1 MLCGNLF
8 VDMPK
13 SLLLIC
19 LTLLAGATAAQTLP
33 TTPAPAPSTPAT
45 TAPATEKS
53 PWLIFDQPL
62 DSASEPSRRRRA
74 AREKPM
80 RPAPTPSATRPT
92 APRPAR
98 VSRTGFEAT
107 QGATYVPLDQDIYRL
122 IDRYAIKFGS
132 DSLRDPHTS
141 VRPYTRASVAH
152 LGERMLSPDSAQASR
167 AGSLSRADRFNAQY
181 LLKDNWANSAQGT
194 DLNQSARPF
203 LNYFYR
209 DQTDFYHVENP
220 DFTLRVNPVALLAI
234 GKDNKS
240 TDGASYVN
248 TRGVQVEGT
257 IDQRLGFYAFLAD
270 NQQGV
275 PQYVRN
281 RVERDTIVPHEGYF
295 KPYKVAG
302 LGQNNQYDFFSARGY
317 ITYTATKHINVQL
330 GHDRNF
336 IGNGYRSLILSDYSA
351 PYFFLKLNTRVWK
364 FNYQNL
370 FAELTGRRLTN
381 AGGGQIDGI
390 YPKKYLALH
399 HLSLDVTDNF
409 NIGVFESVVAGSAS
423 NRFELQYLNPVI
435 FYRAIEQNVGSPDN
449 AMLGLDFKWNI
460 LHTAQLYGQVVLDE
474 FKLSEIRAGNGWWS
488 NKQAVQVGAKYLDVA
503 GIRNLDL
510 QVEVNYIRPYTYQHV
525 SYYTAYTNYQQPLA
539 HPMGA
544 NLTEVLGVLSYQP
557 LPRLNLVAK
566 AIYTEQGLDY
576 GYDAAGNVITTGPLS
591 TNAPGTPI
599 TPGTIANYGGN
610 PLVPYN
616 SHPMDYG
623 NRTGQGDRRRLLH
636 MDFTATYQPRLNLF
650 LDAKLISRSDRITL
664 FRSAGYVETYAS
676 LAVRWNIAQ
685 RLHEF

>member
-1 MLCGNLF
+1 MNK
-8 VDMPK
+8 V
-13 SLLLIC
+13 LLLSC
-19 LTLLAGATAAQTLP
+19 ALVLVSSALAAQT
-33 TTPAPAPSTPAT
+33 TPAAPAPAT
-45 TAPATEKS
+45 TAPTESS
-53 PWLIFDQPL
+53 PWLIFNQPL
-62 DSASEPSRRRRA
+62 DSLPAPRSKA
-74 AREKPM
+74 AHTKPQPAQPRPM
-80 RPAPTPSATRPT
+80 AAPAPVRPAPRAYTSGN
-92 APRPAR
+92 R
-98 VSRTGFEAT
+98 VEAT
-107 QGATYVPLDQDIYRL
+107 QGATYVPLDPDIYRL

-141 VRPYTRASVAH
+141 VRPYTRAGVAH
-152 LGERMLSPDSAQASR
+152 LGERMLSADSAQAYR
-167 AGSLSRADRFNAQY
+167 TGSLSRADRFNAQY
-181 LLKDNWANSAQGT
+181 LLKDNWANSPLGN
-194 DLNQSARPF
+194 DLNQSPKPV

-209 DQTDFYHVENP
+209 DQTDLYHVDSK
-220 DFTLRVNPVALLAI
+220 DFTLRVNPVLLLSA
-234 GKDNKS
+234 GKDNQNPS
-240 TDGASYVN
+240 GDGLRYVN
-248 TRGVQVEGT
+248 TRGVQIEGT
-257 IDQRLGFYAFLAD
+257 IDQRLGFYAFLTD

-295 KPYKVAG
+295 KPYKVAQ
-302 LGQNNQYDFFSARGY
+302 LGQGSQYDFFSARGY
-317 ITYTATKHINVQL
+317 VTYAATKHINIQL

-336 IGNGYRSLILSDYSA
+336 IGNGYRSLILSDYST

-370 FAELTGRRLTN
+370 FAELIAQKRN
-381 AGGGQIDGI
+381 ADQV

-399 HLSLDVTDNF
+399 HLSLDVTSNF

-423 NRFELQYLNPVI
+423 NRFELQYLNPII
-435 FYRAIEQNVGSPDN
+435 FYRAIEQQVGSPDN

-474 FKLSEIRAGNGWWS
+474 FKLSEVRSGNGWWS
-488 NKQAVQVGAKYLDVA
+488 NKQAVQVGAKYIDVA

-510 QVEVNYIRPYTYQHV
+510 QLEVNYIRPYTYQHE

-566 AIYTEQGLDY
+566 AFYTEQGLDF
-576 GYDAAGNVITTGPLS
+576 GYDASSNIITTGPLS
-591 TNAPGTPI
+591 NDAPGAGFT
-599 TPGTIANYGGN
+599 TGRIANYGGN

-616 SHPMDYG
+616 SHPMDFG
-623 NRTGQGDRRRLLH
+623 NRTGQGNKSRLLH
-636 MDFTATYQPRLNLF
+636 TDFTATYQPRLNLF
-650 LDAKLISRSDRITL
+650 LDAKLIARHQTYSLTP
-664 FRSAGYVETYAS
+664 AANVNEVYAS

>member
-1 MLCGNLF
+1 MY
-8 VDMPK
+8 K
-13 SLLLIC
+13 TLLLTAIA
-19 LTLLAGATAAQTLP
+19 TLLTGVVAAQ
-33 TTPAPAPSTPAT
+33 APT
-45 TAPATEKS
+45 TAPPAEKS

-62 DSASEPSRRRRA
+62 DTVAAPSAKRPPREKAGRGAAAPRA
-74 AREKPM
+74 AR
-80 RPAPTPSATRPT
+80 AT

-141 VRPYTRASVAH
+141 VRPYTRAGVAR
-152 LGERMLSPDSAQASR
+152 LGERMLSPDSAQAYGT
-167 AGSLSRADRFNAQY
+167 GSLSRADRFNAQY

-194 DLNQSARPF
+194 ELNQSARPV

-209 DQTDFYHVENP
+209 DQTDFYHVDTP

-234 GKDNKS
+234 GKDNKN
-240 TDGASYVN
+240 TDGATYVN

-295 KPYKVAG
+295 KPFKAAV

-317 ITYTATKHINVQL
+317 ITYAATKHINIQL

-351 PYFFLKLNTRVWK
+351 PYFFLKLNTRIWK

-370 FAELTGRRLTN
+370 FAELAAEKRN
-381 AGGGQIDGI
+381 ADQV

-399 HLSLDVTDNF
+399 HLSLDVTNNF

-449 AMLGLDFKWNI
+449 ALLGLDFKWNI

-488 NKQAVQVGAKYLDVA
+488 NKQAVQVGAKYIDVA

-510 QVEVNYIRPYTYQHV
+510 QVEVNYIRPYTYQHE

-599 TPGTIANYGGN
+599 APGTIANYGGN

-616 SHPMDYG
+616 AHPMDYG

-650 LDAKLISRSDRITL
+650 LDAKLISRSSRTTL
-664 FRSAGYVETYAS
+664 SQSASYVETYAS

>member
-1 MLCGNLF
+1 
-8 VDMPK
+8 MPK
-13 SLLLIC
+13 ALLLIH
-19 LTLLAGATAAQTLP
+19 LTLLAGAAAAQTAP
-33 TTPAPAPSTPAT
+33 ATPAPAT
-45 TAPATEKS
+45 TAPAATAPAAEKS

-62 DSASEPSRRRRA
+62 DSVADTRRRRV
-74 AREKPM
+74 ARDKPV
-80 RPAPTPSATRPT
+80 RPVPSPTLGVAPRAV

-98 VSRTGFEAT
+98 VSRNGFEAT
-107 QGATYVPLDQDIYRL
+107 QGATYVPLDQDTYRL

-141 VRPYTRASVAH
+141 VRPYTRVGVAH
-152 LGERMLSPDSAQASR
+152 LGERIFGPDSAQAFR
-167 AGSLSRADRFNAQY
+167 TGSLSRADRFNAQY
-181 LLKDNWANSAQGT
+181 LLKDNWANSAQGN

-203 LNYFYR
+203 FNYFYR
-209 DQTDFYHVENP
+209 DQTDFYHVDNP

-248 TRGVQVEGT
+248 TRGVQIEGT

-275 PQYVRN
+275 PQYVRT

-295 KPYKVAG
+295 KPYKVAQ
-302 LGQNNQYDFFSARGY
+302 LGQNSQYDFFSARGY
-317 ITYTATKHINVQL
+317 VTYAATKHINVQL

-370 FAELTGRRLTN
+370 FAELIAQRRERD
-381 AGGGQIDGI
+381 QV

-399 HLSLDVTDNF
+399 HLSLDVTENF

-423 NRFELQYLNPVI
+423 NRFELQYLNPII

-449 AMLGLDFKWNI
+449 ATLGLDFKWNI
-460 LHTAQLYGQVVLDE
+460 LRTAQLYGQVVLDE
-474 FKLSEIRAGNGWWS
+474 FKLSEIRSGNGWWS
-488 NKQAVQVGAKYLDVA
+488 NKQAVQVGAKYIDVA

-510 QVEVNYIRPYTYQHV
+510 QAEVNYIRPYTYQHV

-557 LPRLNLVAK
+557 LPRLMLVGK
-566 AIYTEQGLDY
+566 AIYTEQGLD
-576 GYDAAGNVITTGPLS
+576 DPRTDPET
-591 TNAPGTPI
+591 
-599 TPGTIANYGGN
+599 NYGGN
-610 PLVPYN
+610 VLKSYN
-616 SHPMDYG
+616 SHPMDFG
-623 NRTGQGDRRRLLH
+623 NRTGQGNKSRLLH
-636 MDFTATYQPRLNLF
+636 TDFTATYQPRLNLF
-650 LDAKLISRSDRITL
+650 LDAKLIARRQTYSFTP
-664 FRSAGYVETYAS
+664 AANVNEVYAS

>member
-1 MLCGNLF
+1 MH
-8 VDMPK
+8 K
-13 SLLLIC
+13 SLSLPVIIY
-19 LTLLAGATAAQTLP
+19 LTANAVAAQTSP
-33 TTPAPAPSTPAT
+33 PPSTNS
-45 TAPATEKS
+45 TAPANTEKS

-62 DSASEPSRRRRA
+62 DSVSAPGGKRVARPKPVRR
-74 AREKPM
+74 
-80 RPAPTPSATRPT
+80 T
-92 APRPAR
+92 APAR
-98 VSRTGFEAT
+98 SSRSASNNGFEAT
-107 QGATYVPLDQDIYRL
+107 QGANYVPLDPDIYRL

-141 VRPYTRASVAH
+141 VRPYTRIGVAH
-152 LGERMLSPDSAQASR
+152 LGERMLSPDSAAVR
-167 AGSLSRADRFNAQY
+167 GGLSRADRFNAQY
-181 LLKDNWANSAQGT
+181 MLKDNWANSDQGT
-194 DLNQSARPF
+194 DLNQSAKPF
-203 LNYFYR
+203 LTYFYR
-209 DQTDFYHVENP
+209 DQTDLYHVDTK
-220 DFTLRVNPVALLAI
+220 DFTLRVNPVLLLSG
-234 GKDNKS
+234 GKDNKNN
-240 TDGASYVN
+240 DGLRYVN
-248 TRGVQVEGT
+248 TRGVQIEGT

-270 NQQGV
+270 NQEGV

-295 KPYKVAG
+295 KPFKVAQ
-302 LGQNNQYDFFSARGY
+302 LGQGSQYDFFSARGY
-317 ITYTATKHINVQL
+317 VTYAATKHINVQL

-370 FAELTGRRLTN
+370 FAELAAQKRN
-381 AGGGQIDGI
+381 ADQV

-399 HLSLDVTDNF
+399 HLSLDVTSNF

-423 NRFELQYLNPVI
+423 NRFELQYLNPII

-474 FKLSEIRAGNGWWS
+474 FKLSEIRARNGWWS
-488 NKQAVQVGAKYLDVA
+488 NKQAVQLGAKYIDVA

-510 QVEVNYIRPYTYQHV
+510 QLEFNYIRPYTYQHET
-525 SYYTAYTNYQQPLA
+525 YYTAYTNYQQPLA

-557 LPRLNLVAK
+557 LPRLNLIAK
-566 AIYTEQGLDY
+566 AFYTEQGLDF
-576 GYDAAGNVITTGPLS
+576 GYDAAGNVITTGPISLS
-591 TNAPGTPI
+591 APGTPI
-599 TPGTIANYGGN
+599 APGTIANYGGN
-610 PLVPYN
+610 PLTPYN

-623 NRTGQGDRRRLLH
+623 NRTGQGNKSRLLH
-636 MDFTATYQPRLNLF
+636 TDFTATYQPRLNLF
-650 LDAKLISRSDRITL
+650 LDAKLIARHQTYSLTPALD
-664 FRSAGYVETYAS
+664 GNEVYAS
-676 LAVRWNIAQ
+676 LALRWNIAQ

>member
-1 MLCGNLF
+1 MA
-8 VDMPK
+8 
-13 SLLLIC
+13 LLVGPL
-19 LTLLAGATAAQTLP
+19 AAQTVPAPP
-33 TTPAPAPSTPAT
+33 TFSPAPAQA
-45 TAPATEKS
+45 EKS

-62 DSASEPSRRRRA
+62 DSLPPGRSKANREKTV
-74 AREKPM
+74 REKP
-80 RPAPTPSATRPT
+80 AQIA
-92 APRPAR
+92 PAR
-98 VSRTGFEAT
+98 TMPARESRPSGNNIEAT
-107 QGATYVPLDQDIYRL
+107 QGANYVPLDPDIYRL

-141 VRPYTRASVAH
+141 VRPYTRTGAAH
-152 LGERMLSPDSAQASR
+152 LGERMLSPDSTATR

-181 LLKDNWANSAQGT
+181 LLKDNWANSSQGA
-194 DLNQSARPF
+194 DVNQSAKPF
-203 LNYFYR
+203 LTYFYR
-209 DQTDFYHVENP
+209 DQTDLYHVESK
-220 DFTLRVNPVALLAI
+220 DFTLRVNPVLLLSG
-234 GKDNKS
+234 GKDNQN
-240 TDGASYVN
+240 TDGLRYVN
-248 TRGVQVEGT
+248 TRGVQIEGT

-270 NQQGV
+270 NQEGV

-295 KPYKVAG
+295 KPFKVAT
-302 LGQNNQYDFFSARGY
+302 LGQGSQYDFFSARGY
-317 ITYTATKHINVQL
+317 VTYAATKHINVQL

-364 FNYQNL
+364 LNYQNL
-370 FAELTGRRLTN
+370 FAELAAEKKN
-381 AGGGQIDGI
+381 ADQV

-399 HLSLDVTDNF
+399 HLSLDVTSNF
-409 NIGVFESVVAGSAS
+409 NIGVFESVIAGSPS
-423 NRFELQYLNPVI
+423 NRFELQYLNPII

-488 NKQAVQVGAKYLDVA
+488 NKQAVQVGGKYIDVA

-510 QVEVNYIRPYTYQHV
+510 QVELNYIRPYTYQHE
-525 SYYTAYTNYQQPLA
+525 SFYTAYTNYQQPLA

-544 NLTEVLGVLSYQP
+544 NLTEVLGVVSYQP

-576 GYDAAGNVITTGPLS
+576 GYDAAGNVVTVAPISL
-591 TNAPGTPI
+591 NAPGTPI

-610 PLVPYN
+610 PLTPYN

-623 NRTGQGDRRRLLH
+623 NRTGQGNKSRLLH
-636 MDFTATYQPRLNLF
+636 TDFTATYQPRLNLF
-650 LDAKLISRSDRITL
+650 LDAKLIARHQTYSLTP
-664 FRSAGYVETYAS
+664 AANVNEVYAS